1 MSLLCLL
8 YFSISKFQLGFSLCL
23 LFLLWDI
30 LFFNIC
36 LKNVSDCSLYICT
49 VSTLSYLREFPHPCH
64 FCIGICW
71 LFSCVNWNSSG
82 FHMLKSL
89 LNCIPS
95 LTVGCWIVFKNY
107 EDRYISFTGQP
118 TWVESSSKFQPVS
131 VGSSSEPYR
140 LLICPRCASHQAA
153 CGLGVHGP
161 CSRLYLVLIRDK
173 PMYVWVG
180 LSPGVKRSPGDSMF
194 PSSSPRTI
202 SWCSLHPFDP
212 QADTWA
218 SS

>member
-1 MSLLCLL
+1 MTLASKRQSQNQSWSHLAAKPEFLTTTLNHHLVFKSPTAASPICIVQFELPFLFFYVIDCLELDIFTWVSNHTIPKIMALGPTVNSVPLL
-8 YFSISKFQLGFSLCL
+8 Y
-23 LFLLWDI
+23 
-30 LFFNIC
+30 
-36 LKNVSDCSLYICT
+36 T
-49 VSTLSYLREFPHPCH
+49 
-64 FCIGICW
+64 
-71 LFSCVNWNSSG
+71 
-82 FHMLKSL
+82 L
-89 LNCIPS
+89 LNDNHIS
-95 LTVGCWIVFKNY
+95 L
-107 EDRYISFTGQP
+107 
-118 TWVESSSKFQPVS
+118 